1 MKVLKVL
8 TICILFITHTLFGQW
23 NIQTGYDFGTMKLPS
38 NNSNVTINSKWD
50 FVQRLNLIGEYSFRN
65 NILLSID
72 SGTDFHN
79 ILRDQQRTTS
89 NSSGDGLAIYSGRF
103 DARIQTY
110 RIGLGF
116 GYALDISDNS
126 KITIKLSINQFFVNS
141 IRLIEWN
148 VIKSIYDNQS
158 ADEPTSIEKEFP
170 NPLNYDKIGLR
181 NKWTNE
187 NNSGHLSLEYR
198 YRLSNMLSLN
208 TFFGYSPFDKR
219 IYPRTSIRRNS
230 FILGLRLGY
239 TLPQKNKNDE
249 K

>member
-1 MKVLKVL
+1 M
-8 TICILFITHTLFGQW
+8 LFNCLNVFGQW

-38 NNSNVTINSKWD
+38 NSPNVTINSKWD

-89 NSSGDGLAIYSGRF
+89 NSTGGMTIYSGRF
-103 DARIQTY
+103 DARIQTF
-110 RIGLGF
+110 RIGLGI
-116 GYALDISDNS
+116 GYAFNISDDS
-126 KITIKLSINQFFVNS
+126 KIAIKLNMQHFFVNS
-141 IRLIEWN
+141 IRLIEWSL
-148 VIKSIYDNQS
+148 IKTVYNGQSTNQPIS
-158 ADEPTSIEKEFP
+158 VEKVLP

-181 NKWTNE
+181 NKWVNE
-187 NNSGHLSLEYR
+187 NNIGYLSIEYR
-198 YRLSNMLSLN
+198 YRLSNILSLN
-208 TFFGYSPFDKR
+208 TFFGYTPFDKR
-219 IYPRTSIRRNS
+219 IYPRTSISRNS

-239 TLPQKNKNDE
+239 TLPQKSKNNE